1 MNKKSLIRFLLFLLI
16 YTVTFCIF
24 FGTIKLTIPFIIGG
38 MTVAALRTPTKWLSE
53 KLRLKIGIASI
64 LMIIL
69 FYSFAI
75 WVMFLLVSGTI
86 YELKNI
92 TSSINFEELSL
103 VLTNFAR
110 DAFGFYK
117 QLDPGILD
125 FVEQNIQQFSTS
137 LSATG
142 LEIGKSIIESSFL
155 FFKNI
160 PYLFTVVGFAIIS
173 TYFFLNDT
181 LNGVYE
187 NDLIKNHPVYLFL
200 IKAKNTIFKYCC
212 SYMLVVGFTFIQ
224 VLILFYLCDVPNLIV
239 ISILCALLDI
249 LPVVG
254 MALIIL
260 PLAISYFIGGNTAV
274 AIILII
280 GYVVIC
286 ALRQVIEPRVI
297 SKTMEIRPI
306 TSIIAIFVGL
316 TANGIVGM
324 FYCIFLV
331 LFFKISKDMIIVADE
346 QPQEETGQEAPSDTN
361 EPSESGEQVDN

>member
-1 MNKKSLIRFLLFLLI
+1 MNKKSLFRFLLFLII
-16 YTVTFCIF
+16 YTVVFSVF

-38 MTVAALRTPTKWLSE
+38 ITVTILKKPTKWLSE
-53 KLRLKIGIASI
+53 KLRLKTAIASI
-64 LMIIL
+64 LMIVL

-75 WVMFLLVSGTI
+75 WIVFLLVSGTI

-103 VLTNFAR
+103 ILTNFAR

-125 FVEQNIQQFSTS
+125 FVEQNIQQFSSS

-142 LEIGKSIIESSFL
+142 LEIGKRIIESSFL

-160 PYLFTVVGFAIIS
+160 PYLFTMIGFAIIS
-173 TYFFLNDT
+173 TYFFLSDT
-181 LNGVYE
+181 INGVYTNE
-187 NDLIKNHPVYLFL
+187 LIENHPIYLFL
-200 IKAKNTIFKYCC
+200 MKAKNTIFKYCC
-212 SYMLVVGFTFIQ
+212 SYLLVVGFTFVQ
-224 VLILFYLCDVPNLIV
+224 VLILFYICDIPNLIV

-260 PLAISYFIGGNTAV
+260 PLAISYFIGGNTV
-274 AIILII
+274 VSIVLII
-280 GYVVIC
+280 GYVIIC

-316 TANGIVGM
+316 TANGIIGM

-331 LFFKISKDMIIVADE
+331 LFFKISKDMIIVEDDQNNDE
-346 QPQEETGQEAPSDTN
+346 N
-361 EPSESGEQVDN
+361 H

>member
-1 MNKKSLIRFLLFLLI
+1 MHQKTVFRFIAFLLI
-16 YTVTFCIF
+16 YTFVFCLF

-38 MTVAALRTPTKWLSE
+38 ITVTILKKPTKWLSE
-53 KLRLKIGIASI
+53 KLRFNTAIASI
-64 LMIIL
+64 LMILI

-75 WVMFLLVSGTI
+75 WVIFLLVSGTI
-86 YELKNI
+86 YELRNI
-92 TSSINFEELSL
+92 TSSINFEYLT
-103 VLTNFAR
+103 VTLTNFSR
-110 DAFGFYK
+110 DIFGLYK

-125 FVEQNIQQFSTS
+125 FIDQNIQQLSSS
-137 LSATG
+137 LSTTG
-142 LEIGKSIIESSFL
+142 LDIGKRIIESSFL

-160 PYLFTVVGFAIIS
+160 PYLFTMVGFAIIS
-173 TYFFLNDT
+173 TYFFLSDT
-181 LNGVYE
+181 INGVYE
-187 NDLIKNHPVYLFL
+187 NDTIKNHKVYLFY
-200 IKAKNTIFKYCC
+200 IKAKNTVFKYCC
-212 SYMLVVGFTFIQ
+212 SYLLVVLSTFIQ
-224 VLILFYLCDVPNLIV
+224 VLFLFYICDVPNLIV

-260 PLAISYFIGGNTAV
+260 PLAISYFIGGEASV
-274 AIILII
+274 CIILII
-280 GYVVIC
+280 GYVIIC

-331 LFFKISKDMIIVADE
+331 LFFKISKDMIIIHEDPTE
-346 QPQEETGQEAPSDTN
+346 
-361 EPSESGEQVDN
+361 